1 MANAILDGTDCIML
15 SGETTKGSYPVQSGE
30 YWLWLL
36 FLTWDSVCMPV
47 LMMVE
52 TCLLAE
58 HAICYLPLF
67 DKLCDLQQRPTE
79 TAETVSMA
87 AVAVAFEQNASALL
101 VLLTSGN
108 TVRLLSKYRPNV
120 PVICGVWTP
129 TCIRNSNS

>member
-1 MANAILDGTDCIML
+1 
-15 SGETTKGSYPVQSGE
+15 
-30 YWLWLL
+30 
-36 FLTWDSVCMPV
+36 MPV
-47 LMMVE
+47 LMMAE

-58 HAICYLPLF
+58 CAICYLLLF
-67 DKLCDLQQRPTE
+67 NELRDLQQHPTE
-79 TAETVSMA
+79 MAEKVSMA

-101 VLLTSGN
+101 VLSTSGN